1 MGTPRNSSK
10 VLLAVLLQ
18 AVIAVAAEPAAR
30 TVPTHQVLELFAQR
44 ERARSEQLWL
54 RSYLQPPLVLPF
66 AARHPQRLEW
76 QDPWS
81 RPPRSEPL
89 HDGRQM
95 PCSAPQHPA
104 PPYRRCPELNG
115 WRFRVVAIRGAAAA
129 QRPDRRGAGK
139 AHGQPGLELA
149 VRDPPTSAW
158 PCRPGRRTAESWP
171 RSISCRQ
178 PRPGPARAS
187 PDPGGSGRT
196 LPSAMISARPGR
208 NPRPTATTDGATGGA
223 G

>member
-44 ERARSEQLWL
+44 ERARSEQLWRRGGGWRAASSCGCAATCSH
-54 RSYLQPPLVLPF
+54 RSYCRSPPAIRSASNGRTRGPARRAASHCTMGAKCR
-66 AARHPQRLEW
+66 AARR
-76 QDPWS
+76 S
-81 RPPRSEPL
+81 TRRRP
-89 HDGRQM
+89 
-95 PCSAPQHPA
+95 
-104 PPYRRCPELNG
+104 
-115 WRFRVVAIRGAAAA
+115 IGAALNST
-129 QRPDRRGAGK
+129 AG
-139 AHGQPGLELA
+139 
-149 VRDPPTSAW
+149 DSAW
-158 PCRPGRRTAESWP
+158 WRSGELPPPSGRIDAAPGRRTANPAWSW
-171 RSISCRQ
+171 RSAIH
-178 PRPGPARAS
+178 
-187 PDPGGSGRT
+187 RT